1 MNTHAVALSLKA
13 AFTSGIATAIMPGGG
28 SVGNV
33 LASAVIGGV
42 SSRLQ
47 GGNFGHGF
55 WAAGVGAAMGG
66 ATKGIKNPVGKVL
79 AQAVVG
85 GTISKLT
92 GGKFANGAYSAAFAA
107 ALTADWSDK
116 PVDPKAAQHAKMSA
130 KAYDGMVGDKVGD
143 YEITKIHSDDTGLRA
158 ALFVDGSGN
167 QVLAYAGTDF
177 TSWADWK
184 ANILQGMGL
193 ESAQYTNAIELAR
206 SYGSITFTG
215 HSLGGGLASAWGDS
229 FGI

>member
-79 AQAVVG
+79 A
-85 GTISKLT
+85 
-92 GGKFANGAYSAAFAA
+92 
-107 ALTADWSDK
+107 
-116 PVDPKAAQHAKMSA
+116 
-130 KAYDGMVGDKVGD
+130 
-143 YEITKIHSDDTGLRA
+143 
-158 ALFVDGSGN
+158 
-167 QVLAYAGTDF
+167 
-177 TSWADWK
+177 
-184 ANILQGMGL
+184 
-193 ESAQYTNAIELAR
+193 
-206 SYGSITFTG
+206 
-215 HSLGGGLASAWGDS
+215 
-229 FGI
+229 